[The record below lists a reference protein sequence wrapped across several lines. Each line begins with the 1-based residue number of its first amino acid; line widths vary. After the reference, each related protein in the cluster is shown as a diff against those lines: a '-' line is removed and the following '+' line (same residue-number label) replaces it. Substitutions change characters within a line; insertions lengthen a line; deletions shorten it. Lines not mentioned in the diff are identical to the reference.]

1 MLSRWSE
8 TMKRHIPGLDSNQ
21 RGVGNKLE
29 GLFLVRVER
38 ARYRW
43 HPQKPFV
50 ELRFVVLE
58 PKPFEARLFSGRL
71 YCTERALWKLNW
83 FLRDFGYDAQ
93 LLKDDQVDER
103 ALSNLRGVVRTS
115 YITLNGRD
123 YQNLDAFAH
132 QADWEALDCTSL
144 THSDRQG

>member
-1 MLSRWSE
+1 MR
-8 TMKRHIPGLDSNQ
+8 RQIPGLHLNQ
-21 RGVGNKLE
+21 PGVESKLE

-50 ELRFVVLE
+50 EIQCVILQ
-58 PKPFEARLFSGRL
+58 PKAFEGRSVAGRL

-93 LLKDDQVDER
+93 LLKDDRVDDK
-103 ALSNLRGVVRTS
+103 ALLNLRGVVRTS
-115 YITLNGRD
+115 YTTLNGRS
-123 YQNLDAFAH
+123 YQNLEAFAPE
-132 QADWEALDCTSL
+132 ADWEALDCTSL
-144 THSDRQG
+144 AESNGQ